1 MIEAAVQIVNS
12 LGLHARPAA
21 EFVKVAARFACSV
34 QVRKDALEV
43 NGKSIMGMMMLAAEC
58 GSSLQLRLEGD
69 DADAALAALTALI
82 AAGFG
87 EELGCQDG

>member
-1 MIEAAVQIVNS
+1 MPIVNR

-21 EFVKVAARFACSV
+21 EFVKTAGRFHASV
-34 QVRKDALEV
+34 MVRKDALEV

-58 GSSLQLRLEGD
+58 GSSLTIRAEGE
-69 DADAALAALTALI
+69 DAEAALEALQVLV

-87 EELGCQDG
+87 ED

>member
-1 MIEAAVQIVNS
+1 MVIEAEARIVNR

-21 EFVKVAARFACSV
+21 EFVKVAGKFRSSV
-34 QVRKDALEV
+34 VVSKDGMDV

-58 GSSLQLRLEGD
+58 GSSLTIRAEGE
-69 DADAALAALTALI
+69 DAAAAVEALCALV

-87 EELGCQDG
+87 ED

>member
-1 MIEAAVQIVNS
+1 MIEAAVPIVNS

-21 EFVKVAARFACSV
+21 EFVKIAARFACSV
-34 QVRKDALEV
+34 QVRKDTLEV

-58 GSSLQLRLEGD
+58 GSSLMLRLDGED
-69 DADAALAALTALI
+69 SHAALAALEALV

-87 EELGCQDG
+87 EELGCQEG

>member
-1 MIEAAVQIVNS
+1 MPIVNR

-21 EFVKVAARFACSV
+21 EFVKTAGRFAASV
-34 QVRKDALEV
+34 MVRKDALEV

-58 GSSLQLRLEGD
+58 GSSLAIRTEGE
-69 DADAALAALTALI
+69 DAEAALEALQALV

-87 EELGCQDG
+87 ED

>member
-1 MIEAAVQIVNS
+1 MPIVNR

-21 EFVKVAARFACSV
+21 EFVKTAGRFRASIM
-34 QVRKDALEV
+34 VRKDALEV

-58 GSSLQLRLEGD
+58 GSSLLLRAEGE
-69 DADAALAALTALI
+69 DADAALDALRALV

-87 EELGCQDG
+87 ED

>member
-1 MIEAAVQIVNS
+1 MVVREAVVPIVNR

-21 EFVKVAARFACSV
+21 EFVKTAARFAAAIM
-34 QVRKDALEV
+34 VRKDALEV

-58 GSSLQLRLEGD
+58 GSSLAIRAEGE
-69 DADAALAALTALI
+69 DAEAALDALRALV

-87 EELGCQDG
+87 EE

>member
-1 MIEAAVQIVNS
+1 MPIVNR

-21 EFVKVAARFACSV
+21 EFVKVAARFRSSIA
-34 QVRKDALEV
+34 VRKDALEV

-58 GSSLQLRLEGD
+58 GSELVIRIEGE
-69 DADAALAALTALI
+69 DADAALEALRALV

-87 EELGCQDG
+87 EA

>member
-1 MIEAAVQIVNS
+1 MAVIEREVPIVNS

-21 EFVKVAARFACSV
+21 EFVKTAGRFKAAV
-34 QVRKDALEV
+34 HVRKDTMEV

-58 GSSLQLRLEGD
+58 GSQLTIRADGE
-69 DADAALAALTALI
+69 DAESAIEALAALV

-87 EELGCQDG
+87 EE